1 MSIIFAFPTRPF
13 PFPFPFLLPSFPMSK
28 KMFLDVEFDFE
39 FKLWGIATT
48 LRDFQVG
55 LVLNRMLGT
64 NFRRVNDLEFNNPD
78 AGKLS
83 YYSIFRY
90 EDEMD
95 KGLFHLIGNKNQ
107 GDFLIPE
114 VKQADYFLRFEGTP
128 PESYFHELYEKL
140 RSIKHFIAVMPLQP
154 DKLKSKMNLVVE

>member
-1 MSIIFAFPTRPF
+1 
-13 PFPFPFLLPSFPMSK
+13 
-28 KMFLDVEFDFE
+28 MFLDVEFDFE

-55 LVLNRMLGT
+55 LLLNRTLGT
-64 NFRRVNDLEFNNPD
+64 KLKRVNDLEFNNAD
-78 AGKLS
+78 AGKFS

-95 KGLFHLIGNKNQ
+95 KGLFHLISNKNQ

-114 VKQADYFLRFEGTP
+114 VKQADFLLRFAGSP
-128 PESYFHELYEKL
+128 PDAYLHELHEKL